1 MSQRVAIVGIGQTYF
16 RSKRPDVNI
25 PEMCHEAVR
34 AALEDAN
41 LEAKDID
48 TVVYGNMELF
58 EGCYQVEMWQSDY
71 IGGYLKPG
79 TRVATGG
86 TTGAS
91 TGVTAIEYAA
101 SGLADVV
108 LALAFEKQSEGD
120 SRLGL
125 ALAGGQDP
133 TRDRTLFFGAIGPS
147 ARAATAYMRKSG
159 CKEEHAAM
167 LRLRIDRC
175 ACKNP
180 HAHLKLG
187 LETIEEV
194 LNSPYLVTPLRLLDM
209 CPTSEGACAIIVA
222 SEEKARKITNK
233 PVWVKDWEVM
243 HNFDFGS
250 GGFDGLTHTEASRIL
265 YKRNGITN
273 PRRDLSCV
281 ELYDP
286 ATYIHLDFIECLG
299 LCEKGEAWK
308 LEEKGFWDLDG
319 ECPTNP
325 SGGVVATNAIGSTA
339 MVRQAEVALQLRG
352 DAGDYQISRVPKL
365 GLATALGASS
375 WCVLTLLSNTLD

>member
-91 TGVTAIEYAA
+91 IGVTAFEYAA

-108 LALAFEKQSEGD
+108 LALGFEKQSEGD

-125 ALAGGQDP
+125 SYSSDP
-133 TRDRTLFFGAIGPS
+133 LRARTLALGAIGPS
-147 ARAATAYMRKSG
+147 ARAATA
-159 CKEEHAAM
+159 E
-167 LRLRIDRC
+167 
-175 ACKNP
+175 
-180 HAHLKLG
+180 
-187 LETIEEV
+187 
-194 LNSPYLVTPLRLLDM
+194 
-209 CPTSEGACAIIVA
+209 
-222 SEEKARKITNK
+222 
-233 PVWVKDWEVM
+233 
-243 HNFDFGS
+243 
-250 GGFDGLTHTEASRIL
+250 
-265 YKRNGITN
+265 NG
-273 PRRDLSCV
+273 V
-281 ELYDP
+281 
-286 ATYIHLDFIECLG
+286 
-299 LCEKGEAWK
+299 
-308 LEEKGFWDLDG
+308 
-319 ECPTNP
+319 
-325 SGGVVATNAIGSTA
+325 
-339 MVRQAEVALQLRG
+339 
-352 DAGDYQISRVPKL
+352 
-365 GLATALGASS
+365 
-375 WCVLTLLSNTLD
+375 